1 MENDLGDIDRVEEK
15 DRWNGRVNRIRV
27 FGRRGGDSIVN
38 DSRPRGTLDFYL
50 RHG

>member
-15 DRWNGRVNRIRV
+15 DRRNGRVNRFRV
-27 FGRRGGDSIVN
+27 FGRRSGDGIVD
-38 DSRPRGTLDFYL
+38 DSRPRGALDFYS